1 MFNKVLTVFLGAVLW
16 GLGINFDVVVAIG
29 KLSEVQNSAS
39 TYGLISFFA
48 GAILA
53 LGLLI
58 RKGFLENKSSTDLWV
73 YIFRGLAVEAL
84 LFPVSNLINVYVVYN
99 GWPYEETRGVLIA
112 SGLIAAILAGVFVF
126 NAHLLNTKIRHLR
139 SRLEES
145 KQDKETSPKSDQAT
159 TVNLDKESIIKGH
172 EE

>member
-1 MFNKVLTVFLGAVLW
+1 MVNKLLTVFLGAVLW

-29 KLSEVQNSAS
+29 K
-39 TYGLISFFA
+39 YGLIAFFA
-48 GAILA
+48 GVILA

-58 RKGFLENKSSTDLWV
+58 RKGFLENKSSTDLWIF
-73 YIFRGLAVEAL
+73 IFRGLAVQAL
-84 LFPVSNLINVYVVYN
+84 LFPLANLIFLYVTYN
-99 GWPYEETRGVLIA
+99 GWPYAETRAVLIE

-139 SRLEES
+139 TRLEEN
-145 KQDKETSPKSDQAT
+145 KQDTKPSLKSSVES
-159 TVNLDKESIIKGH
+159 TVNLDKVSIIKGH